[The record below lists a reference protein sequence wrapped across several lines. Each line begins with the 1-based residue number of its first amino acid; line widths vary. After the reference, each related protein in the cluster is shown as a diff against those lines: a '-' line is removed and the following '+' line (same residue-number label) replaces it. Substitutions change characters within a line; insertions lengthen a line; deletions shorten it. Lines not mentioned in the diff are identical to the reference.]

1 MQKSLQTVL
10 LLVGILGMAEAANA
24 DQPPPIPAA
33 IYTDPPHDAAHPARI
48 EVLHIPSG
56 VETIYGI
63 AYLAAGPGNH
73 PTVVL
78 CHGWPGNE
86 KNLDLAQAIRRAG
99 WNVVTFNYRGSWG
112 SPGTY
117 SFGQNPEDAKSVL
130 AFIRRPENAEKLGV
144 DTSNIV
150 LAGHSMGGWVTATVA
165 GEDKELKGAI
175 LISAANM
182 GRAGTLPY
190 KQLYERAAGNA
201 ETLAGATAQS
211 MADELSTHAKDY
223 DFMNAT
229 QGLAD
234 KPLLI
239 LSSDDGLTPFTD
251 ELAAA
256 VRKAGNTQVA
266 MAHVATDHS
275 WSDRRIDLASRII
288 VWLEGLK

>member
-1 MQKSLQTVL
+1 VPSS
-10 LLVGILGMAEAANA
+10 
-24 DQPPPIPAA
+24 IPAA

-56 VETIYGI
+56 VETIYGV
-63 AYLAAGPGNH
+63 AYLAAGPGPH

-112 SPGTY
+112 SPGTF

-130 AFIRRPENAEKLGV
+130 AFIRKPDNVEKLEI

-165 GEDKELKGAI
+165 GEDKGLKGAI

-182 GRAGTLPY
+182 GRAGKLPY
-190 KQLYERAAGNA
+190 KQLYERSAGNA

-211 MADELSTHAKDY
+211 MADELSAHADDY
-223 DFMNAT
+223 DFMNAAP
-229 QGLAD
+229 GLAD

-251 ELAAA
+251 ELATA
-256 VRKAGNTQVA
+256 VREAGNTRVA

-275 WSDRRIDLASRII
+275 WSDRRIDLASRVIT
-288 VWLEGLK
+288 WLEGLN